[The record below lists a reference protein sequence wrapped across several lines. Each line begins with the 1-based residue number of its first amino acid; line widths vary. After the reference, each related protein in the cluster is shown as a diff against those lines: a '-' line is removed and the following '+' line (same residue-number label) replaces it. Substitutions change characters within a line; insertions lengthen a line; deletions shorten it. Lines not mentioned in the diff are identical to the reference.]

1 MFELYKSKES
11 TIYMTFKE
19 LHLIPH
25 ILKALDFKGYER
37 PTPIQEQS
45 IPIVLRGKDLLACAQ
60 TGTGK
65 TAAFAIP
72 ILQNLF
78 LNSAGDTDDRKIKA
92 LIITPTR
99 ELALQINENFTAYG
113 KFTTIKNAV
122 VFGGV
127 KQGKQ
132 VQILRKG
139 VDILVATPGRLLDL
153 MRQGYIKLNDIEY
166 FVLDEADQML
176 DMGFIRDI
184 QTIIAEIPKERQSLF
199 FSATMPNSIVRLSK
213 TILGNFQTVT
223 IKPEQPTAERVTQN
237 LFLVNRRNKINLLI
251 YIIETYKP
259 KSVLVF
265 SKTKHGANDIV
276 KMLKEAKVSCDA
288 IHGDKSQKVRQQAL
302 DSFKSGKTQIL
313 IATDIA
319 ARGIDVSNLE
329 LVVNYDLPDDP
340 ETYIHRIGR
349 TGRANASGTALSF
362 CTSEDAIHL
371 KNIQE
376 LIKQKIEVINDQ
388 PYVDDGS
395 DYLELHISEQER
407 YRKPRSGNKNSGR
420 SRNGRNNNRHRR

>member
-25 ILKALDFKGYER
+25 ILKALDLKGYER

-78 LNSAGDTDDRKIKA
+78 LNSAGDTTDRKIKA

-139 VDILVATPGRLLDL
+139 VDVLVATPGRLLDL

-213 TILGNFQTVT
+213 TILGDFQTVT

-237 LFLVNRRNKINLLI
+237 LFLVNRRNKINLLVH
-251 YIIETYKP
+251 IIETYKP

-276 KMLKEAKVSCDA
+276 KMLKEAKISCDA
-288 IHGDKSQKVRQQAL
+288 IHGETA
-302 DSFKSGKTQIL
+302 SF
-313 IATDIA
+313 
-319 ARGIDVSNLE
+319 R
-329 LVVNYDLPDDP
+329 
-340 ETYIHRIGR
+340 
-349 TGRANASGTALSF
+349 
-362 CTSEDAIHL
+362 
-371 KNIQE
+371 
-376 LIKQKIEVINDQ
+376 
-388 PYVDDGS
+388 
-395 DYLELHISEQER
+395 
-407 YRKPRSGNKNSGR
+407 
-420 SRNGRNNNRHRR
+420 

>member
-1 MFELYKSKES
+1 
-11 TIYMTFKE
+11 MTFTE

-25 ILKALDFKGYER
+25 ILKALDLKGYKR

-78 LNSAGDTDDRKIKA
+78 LNSDAADTDYHKLKA

-99 ELALQINENFTAYG
+99 ELALQINENFTAYA
-113 KFTTIKNAV
+113 KFTTIKNTV

-132 VQILRKG
+132 VQALRRG
-139 VDILVATPGRLLDL
+139 VDVLVATPGRLLDL
-153 MRQGYIKLNDIEY
+153 MRQGHIRLNDIEY

-176 DMGFIRDI
+176 DMGFIQDI
-184 QTIIAEIPKERQSLF
+184 RTIIGELPKKRQSLF

-223 IKPEQPTAERVTQN
+223 IKPEQPTAERVKQN
-237 LFLVNRRNKINLLI
+237 LYLVNRRNKINLLI

-259 KSVLVF
+259 NSVLVF

-276 KMLKEAKVSCDA
+276 KLLRQENISSNA
-288 IHGDKSQKVRQQAL
+288 IHGDKSQKERQRAL
-302 DSFKSGKTQIL
+302 NNFKSSETQIL

-319 ARGIDVSNLE
+319 ARGIDVRNLE

-362 CTSEDAIHL
+362 CTSEDAVHL

-376 LIKQKIEVINDQ
+376 LIKQKIEVITDQ

-407 YRKPRSGNKNSGR
+407 YRKPRSGNKNGGR
-420 SRNGRNNNRHRR
+420 SRNGRNNNRYRR